1 MSSADQPPP
10 IDATDEALLEVVRQR
25 FLADFDAQIE
35 RVVAELRQLIIEYQ
49 AVPHSEVRTSTLAI
63 VSTVL
68 SLIPAQRIDVADLA
82 PLGELARR
90 RAEQGFPP
98 EALTRSIQLGSRL
111 VLEEIDRLAAE
122 VGVGT
127 AMMLDVHDATWQ
139 FATDAAAVIATINHE
154 IAVDIGQRESGHR
167 ADFLRAV
174 LRGALPPQQIT
185 VEARNFGLDPAV
197 RYHPLRARPTDRR
210 DEDRVSLLIRRTST
224 THAHRPL
231 LAVVDGDL
239 VGLVPQRPTVGD
251 QPMLIALGD
260 AAPITMV
267 AESFRAASLAL
278 DAAQAFGRTGV
289 VTLEDLGPL
298 PLTLL
303 GEDLAEV
310 MQRHHFSQLDGDAA
324 AGKDVT
330 QTVWTWLRCDQNVD
344 ETARQLHI
352 HRNTVRYRMSRFKE
366 LTALDVRRT
375 DDLIIA
381 WWILGRRAAKG
392 LL

>member
-1 MSSADQPPP
+1 M
-10 IDATDEALLEVVRQR
+10 VRQR
-25 FLADFDAQIE
+25 FLADFDKHVD
-35 RVVAELRQLIIEYQ
+35 RVVGQLRELIIEYQ
-49 AVPHSEVRTSTLAI
+49 AVPHAEVRASTMAI

-68 SLIPAQRIDVADLA
+68 SLIPAQRVDVAVLT

-111 VLEEIDRLAAE
+111 VLEEIDRLAAQE
-122 VGVGT
+122 HVGT
-127 AMMLDVHDATWQ
+127 ATMLNVHDATWQ
-139 FATDAAAVIATINHE
+139 FATDAASVIAAINHE

-185 VEARNFGLDPAV
+185 IEARNFGLDPSV
-197 RYHPLRARPTDRR
+197 RYHPLRARPADRR
-210 DEDRVSLLIRRTST
+210 EESRLALLIQRTAT
-224 THAHRPL
+224 THAHRPV

-239 VGLVPQRPTVGD
+239 VGLVPQRPAVDD
-251 QPMLIALGD
+251 QPILITLGD
-260 AAPITMV
+260 PAVLTAIADP
-267 AESFRAASLAL
+267 FRAASLAL

-303 GEDLAEV
+303 GDDLANV
-310 MQRHHFSQLDGDAA
+310 LARHHLGRLDGDGG
-324 AGKDVT
+324 AGTDIT
-330 QTVWTWLRCDQNVD
+330 RTMWTWLRCDQNVD
-344 ETARQLHI
+344 EVARRLHI
-352 HRNTVRYRMSRFKE
+352 HRNTVRYRITRFKE

-375 DDLIIA
+375 DDLIII
-381 WWILGRRAAKG
+381 WWLLGRRAAQG